1 MAFRLTTPAFTDGG
15 TIPLRHTCD
24 GQDLSPP
31 LAWSDPPGGARSFA
45 LIMDD
50 PDAPSATFTHWVL
63 FDVPAATRQLAE
75 GQRPGGTG
83 QSGRNDFGRAGYGG
97 PCPPRGHG
105 PHRYAFTLYALDVA
119 TIGVSGGAA
128 RDQVEQAMKGH
139 VLGTAKLMG
148 RYERKK

>member
-1 MAFRLTTPAFTDGG
+1 MAFRLNTPAFTDGG
-15 TIPLRHTCD
+15 PIPLRHTCD

-31 LAWSDPPGGARSFA
+31 LAWSDPPGGAKSFA

-50 PDAPSATFTHWVL
+50 PDAPSGTFTHWVL
-63 FDVPAATRQLAE
+63 FDVPAATRELAE

-105 PHRYAFTLYALDVA
+105 SHRYGFTVYALDVA
-119 TIGVSGGAA
+119 TIGASGGAA
-128 RDQVEQAMKGH
+128 RDQVEQAIKGH
-139 VLGTAKLMG
+139 LLGTAKLMG